1 MRDFLTIFV
10 PLGVIVFLIVYF
22 FLIDPSALHGIRSN
36 WLQVPDLG
44 RSWQRLPLSLH

>member
-10 PLGVIVFLIVYF
+10 PLGVIAFLLAYVL
-22 FLIDPSALHGIRSN
+22 LIDPSVLHGIRSN
-36 WLQVPDLG
+36 WLQAPDLG